1 MYSQWK
7 IEHTTEI
14 DYFLKIHENNLHNE
28 EMQ

>member
-7 IEHTTEI
+7 IEHTTET
-14 DYFLKIHENNLHNE
+14 DYFLKIQENILHNE